1 VTWRMCSGRAKSRD
15 RHGEAGCPL
24 DILLDSDLPSLAHSA
39 SSRAAVPLLNVARLR
54 RLLSESDTASA
65 TVTEV
70 RVPHGG
76 PQCPQW
82 HSVPR
87 PEVPTRRLPG
97 RRGLNRGGGSL
108 HQCPEPPI
116 PTPTPTPDTDL
127 PGIGGGGPTICRGSG
142 VHPRRHLRFAG
153 DGGSSPIPGSNRPG
167 VPCPALHWHAH
178 GICPR
183 VATHTVAQP
192 QRRGHAR
199 PAQVVG
205 AQQQQPPLASLLARL
220 GFKYPRAGLE
230 CPGGDPLPSQYYFE

>member
-1 VTWRMCSGRAKSRD
+1 MTWRMCSGRAKSRD

-76 PQCPQW
+76 PQCQCPQW

-97 RRGLNRGGGSL
+97 PRGLDRGGGSL
-108 HQCPEPPI
+108 RQGPEPPI
-116 PTPTPTPDTDL
+116 PTPTPTPAGFAGDRGWGSHPRFAGDRGSTPIPIPDL
-127 PGIGGGGPTICRGSG
+127 PGIGDHP
-142 VHPRRHLRFAG
+142 HPRFP
-153 DGGSSPIPGSNRPG
+153 SG
-167 VPCPALHWHAH
+167 VPCPAQARQ
-178 GICPR
+178 GR
-183 VATHTVAQP
+183 V
-192 QRRGHAR
+192 RSL
-199 PAQVVG
+199 QVGSMGGEGSVG
-205 AQQQQPPLASLLARL
+205 SIW
-220 GFKYPRAGLE
+220 Y
-230 CPGGDPLPSQYYFE
+230 